1 MPPAVSI
8 EPAIVVEPS
17 VGIMPG
23 KVTFMPPT
31 TNTNKV
37 NEVTVAVIRPGK
49 VLPVWNPPVQPTTVT
64 ISRNP
69 SKGVFVLVAATNIAL
84 PLSQWQPAYIG
95 FDNSVTLPK
104 QGPVEF
110 FRGI

>member
-1 MPPAVSI
+1 MTTTHSILLAIASIMLCGCSTAQVGQKMSSTKMSSTAVSI

-37 NEVTVAVIRPGK
+37 NETV
-49 VLPVWNPPVQPTTVT
+49 L
-64 ISRNP
+64 
-69 SKGVFVLVAATNIAL
+69 
-84 PLSQWQPAYIG
+84 
-95 FDNSVTLPK
+95 
-104 QGPVEF
+104 
-110 FRGI
+110 